1 MDINDFAG
9 KTDPEIPADRESFRI
24 KDDAEAIWAMRK
36 AKHFRDQIAA
46 NCNLAAL
53 ERTRIDEWE
62 ERVNTRLG
70 AEFDYFQA
78 ILIRYGREQR
88 DSEGRKSID
97 TPFGVVKSRQG
108 QPKWEVDDEEFIAWA
123 RENSPD
129 LVRVKEEPAL
139 AEMKKRFEV
148 ADTATLGV
156 VAVAADG
163 QIVPGIRV
171 TPVGIS
177 YSVEV
182 AK

>member
-9 KTDPEIPADRESFRI
+9 KNDPVIPEQREQFRI

-36 AKHFRDQIAA
+36 LKHYRDQISA
-46 NCNLAAL
+46 NCDLAVA
-53 ERTRIDEWE
+53 ERIRINEWE
-62 ERVNTRLG
+62 ERVNTRIG
-70 AEFDYFQA
+70 AEFDYFTA

-88 DSEGRKSID
+88 EAEGRKSID

-108 QPKWEVDDEEFIAWA
+108 QPKWEVDDAEFIAWA
-123 RENSPD
+123 KENSPD

-139 AEMKKRFEV
+139 AEIKKRFEI

-156 VAVAADG
+156 VAVSEDG
-163 QIVPGIRV
+163 QIVPGVRV

>member
-1 MDINDFAG
+1 MDINDFEG
-9 KTDPEIPADRESFRI
+9 KTDPQIPEEREQFKI
-24 KDDAEAIWAMRK
+24 KDDGEAIWAMRK
-36 AKHFRDQIAA
+36 AKHYRDQIAV
-46 NCNLAAL
+46 NCALAEA
-53 ERTRIDEWE
+53 ERVRINEWE

-70 AEFDYFQA
+70 AEFDYFSA

-88 DSEGRKSID
+88 DGQGRKSID

-108 QPKWEVDDEEFIAWA
+108 QPKWEVDSDEFITWA

-139 AEMKKRFEV
+139 AEMKKRFEI

-156 VAVAADG
+156 VAVSEDG
-163 QIVPGIRV
+163 QIVPGVHI
-171 TPVGIS
+171 TPVGVS

>member
-9 KTDPEIPADRESFRI
+9 KTDPEIPAEREQFRI

-36 AKHFRDQIAA
+36 AKHFLDQIHA
-46 NCNLAAL
+46 NGKLADV
-53 ERTRIDEWE
+53 ERIRIDEWE

-88 DSEGRKSID
+88 DAEGRKSID

-108 QPKWEVDDEEFIAWA
+108 QPKWEVDSDEFIAWA

-139 AEMKKRFEV
+139 AEMKKRFEISE
-148 ADTATLGV
+148 TATLGV
-156 VAVAADG
+156 VAVSEDG

-177 YSVEV
+177 YTVEV
-182 AK
+182 SK